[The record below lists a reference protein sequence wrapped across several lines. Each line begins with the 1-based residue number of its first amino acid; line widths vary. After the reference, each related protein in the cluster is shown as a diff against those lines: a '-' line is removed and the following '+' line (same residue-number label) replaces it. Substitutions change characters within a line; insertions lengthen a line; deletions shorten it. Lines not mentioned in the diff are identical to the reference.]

1 MALIASVVYTTT
13 LILVATCLH
22 APSKRA
28 FTNSAASV
36 AAGTSYA
43 RRVTIII
50 NFPLNKGIFGATEQ
64 GWSSFACVKKYTPVG
79 PGVLV
84 KDYTTPTCSGPSPF
98 VTTFFQPGC
107 FNGPPNS
114 RRSFSTTANRT
125 DFALIQGEHKGC
137 TGLFKETGRSAVG
150 P

>member
-1 MALIASVVYTTT
+1 MGSFADDL
-13 LILVATCLH
+13 CQ
-22 APSKRA
+22 
-28 FTNSAASV
+28 
-36 AAGTSYA
+36 AGDHIS
-43 RRVTIII
+43 
-50 NFPLNKGIFGATEQ
+50 FPLNKCIFGATEQ
-64 GWSSFACVKKYTPVG
+64 GWSSFACVKKYKPVG

-125 DFALIQGEHKGC
+125 DLAQFIHGEHKGC
-137 TGLFKETGRSAVG
+137 TGLFKETFHWKVGSGCVVKGTEGYSATYF